1 MEWWHKIL
9 LSGHSMLLLLVNV
22 GDGEGVSIV
31 HKRTTRLALM
41 TLKVLALA
49 MAEMKKIGMGRRK
62 DGTYK

>member
-1 MEWWHKIL
+1 
-9 LSGHSMLLLLVNV
+9 MLLLLVNV